1 MKKGLKGKALH
12 KAVADD
18 IGVIHWEVHKQLV
31 HDKSK
36 LHPLH
41 NSYEIGLGE
50 GTWALPKTSKQK
62 AALKKLMAK
71 PLPVGDMDKEGPDD
85 ITNKLDGLIGDDELF
100 DDLYDL
106 YKKKGKR
113 ADALPLLKKAMKRL
127 TGYDT
132 VQEFVELDESKMS
145 QLHKYI
151 KDKKSAAEI
160 AKLMKVDVKTV
171 KALRGDFKESARSD
185 AMRAIRKDKDLG
197 KRSSVEIDDFASD
210 DDIKGASKNIIMQM
224 RKAQSLNGR
233 FDVEFKDRK
242 KVKIPAKIA
251 VAVQTK
257 YNSFKKPRD
266 KVKFAEKVAK
276 SYKSMLSA
284 LKENT
289 ILGRIG
295 KKIQER
301 KNG

>member
-1 MKKGLKGKALH
+1 
-12 KAVADD
+12 
-18 IGVIHWEVHKQLV
+18 
-31 HDKSK
+31 
-36 LHPLH
+36 
-41 NSYEIGLGE
+41 
-50 GTWALPKTSKQK
+50 
-62 AALKKLMAK
+62 
-71 PLPVGDMDKEGPDD
+71 
-85 ITNKLDGLIGDDELF
+85 
-100 DDLYDL
+100 
-106 YKKKGKR
+106 
-113 ADALPLLKKAMKRL
+113 
-127 TGYDT
+127 
-132 VQEFVELDESKMS
+132 
-145 QLHKYI
+145 
-151 KDKKSAAEI
+151 
-160 AKLMKVDVKTV
+160 
-171 KALRGDFKESARSD
+171 
-185 AMRAIRKDKDLG
+185 
-197 KRSSVEIDDFASD
+197 
-210 DDIKGASKNIIMQM
+210 MQM